1 MSQKEKVARTA
12 ARALLAAMA
21 FIFVSATGAF
31 AQTTVDYQ
39 LTTGNSAINSY
50 SGPYANITIS
60 IVGGDADFTITT
72 DSNATNQYFLGASGT
87 FGFDST
93 AAGTIGSVVENGT
106 FDSADNGT
114 GGTMDGFG
122 TFNYQITNSD
132 GTHDSLSSL
141 TFVFTPTSGSF
152 TNVSDFLGTNA
163 DLNSL
168 AGHVFVC
175 AAGQTQSECAAS
187 MALATGFATNG
198 PPSAV
203 TPEPASMLLFG
214 TGLLAIGGLLRH
226 RKSGCSSSQHL

>member
-1 MSQKEKVARTA
+1 MYGTAMSKKEKTARTVT
-12 ARALLAAMA
+12 RALLAVVA
-21 FIFVSATGAF
+21 FILIGATGAF
-31 AQTTVDYQ
+31 AQTTVNLQ
-39 LTTGNSAINSY
+39 LITGNSALSGY

-72 DSNATNQYFLGASGT
+72 DSNATNQYYLGDSGT
-87 FGFDST
+87 FGFVST

-106 FDSADNGT
+106 FDSADDGT
-114 GGTMDGFG
+114 GGNIDGFG

-132 GTHDSLSSL
+132 GTGDSLSSL

-187 MALATGFATNG
+187 EALVTGFASN
-198 PPSAV
+198 A
-203 TPEPASMLLFG
+203 PEPASMLLFG
-214 TGLLAIGGLLRH
+214 TGLLAMGGLLCR